1 MTDFANPMFVTA
13 FPSGRLELGRVMSFV
28 QDSLRESGIDVESAE
43 TVTNLPYDGSETV
56 SIRSLDNREGIGA
69 AEISWEVWLMS
80 PDRGMFIGITFIYE
94 GGGASESVP
103 MMSEIVRRIRW
114 E

>member
-1 MTDFANPMFVTA
+1 
-13 FPSGRLELGRVMSFV
+13 
-28 QDSLRESGIDVESAE
+28 
-43 TVTNLPYDGSETV
+43 
-56 SIRSLDNREGIGA
+56 
-69 AEISWEVWLMS
+69 MS
-80 PDRGMFIGITFIYE
+80 PDRGTFIRITFIYE